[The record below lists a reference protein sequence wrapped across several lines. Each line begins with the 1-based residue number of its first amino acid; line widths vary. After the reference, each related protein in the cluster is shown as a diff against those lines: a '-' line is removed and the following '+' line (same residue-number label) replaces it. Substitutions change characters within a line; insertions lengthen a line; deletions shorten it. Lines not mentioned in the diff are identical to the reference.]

1 MTNLEIGKK
10 LVELCQQG
18 KNQEA
23 TATLYAKDI
32 VSVEAAGNPSMP
44 AEARGIDAVNAKGKW
59 WNDNHTVHSATAEG
73 PYPHGSD
80 RFAVRFS
87 YDVTNK
93 PSNKRM
99 KFDEIAVFTVKDDKI
114 VREEFY
120 YVTG

>member
-23 TATLYAKDI
+23 MDTLYAKDI
-32 VSVEAAGNPSMP
+32 VSVEAAAMGNMP
-44 AEARGIDAVNAKGKW
+44 AESRGIDAVNGKGKW
-59 WNDNHTVHSATAEG
+59 WYDNHTVHSATIEG

-80 RFAVRFS
+80 RFAVRFV

-93 PSNKRM
+93 PSNKRIKM
-99 KFDEIAVFTVKDDKI
+99 DEIAVFTVKGDKI
-114 VREEFY
+114 VREEFF

>member
-10 LVELCQQG
+10 LVELCQAG

-23 TATLYAKDI
+23 MAALYAKDI
-32 VSVEAAGNPSMP
+32 VSVEAAAMGNMP
-44 AEARGIDAVNAKGKW
+44 AESRGIDAVNAKGKW
-59 WNDNHTVHSATAEG
+59 WYDNHTVHSATTEG

-80 RFAVRFS
+80 KFAVRFS
-87 YDVTNK
+87 YDVTSK
-93 PSNKRM
+93 PMNKRFKM
-99 KFDEIAVFTVKDDKI
+99 DEIAVFTVKGDKI

>member
-1 MTNLEIGKK
+1 MTNVEIGKK

-23 TATLYAKDI
+23 TEALYSKDI
-32 VSVEAAGNPSMP
+32 VSVEAAGGPNMP
-44 AEARGIDAVNAKGKW
+44 AESRGIDAVHAKGKW
-59 WNDNHTVHSATAEG
+59 WADNHTVHSATTEG

-80 RFAVRFS
+80 RFAVRFV

-93 PSNKRM
+93 PANKRIKM
-99 KFDEIAVFTVKDDKI
+99 DEIAVFTTRDGKI

-120 YVTG
+120 YTMG